1 MTATDRRDP
10 YNLQRFVDAQDP
22 VFAQVCAELRA
33 GRKSSHWV
41 WFIFP
46 QLQGLGHSSTAKYY
60 AISGLEEAKAYL
72 SHPILGPRVIDCCR
86 LATGIQGRSIEEIL
100 GQLDSLKFRSSLTLF
115 AHAASA
121 NQPFKAALE
130 KYFEGKPDP
139 ITMDLLRCQQS

>member
-1 MTATDRRDP
+1 MTATEQRDP

-33 GRKSSHWV
+33 GRKSSHWA

-46 QLQGLGHSSTAKYY
+46 QLDGLGHSSTAKYY
-60 AISGLEEAKAYL
+60 AISGLEEAKAYVD
-72 SHPILGPRVIDCCR
+72 HPILGPRLIDCCR
-86 LATGIQGRSIEEIL
+86 LVMEIQGRSIEEIL
-100 GQLDSLKFRSSLTLF
+100 GQIDSLKFRSCLTLF

-121 NQPFKAALE
+121 NQPFRAALA

-139 ITMDLLRCQQS
+139 ITTDLLRRHRS

>member
-1 MTATDRRDP
+1 MTAMDQRDP

-22 VFAQVCAELRA
+22 VFAQVCAELRT
-33 GRKSSHWV
+33 GRKSSHWA

-72 SHPILGPRVIDCCR
+72 NHPVLGPRLIDCCR
-86 LATGIQGRSIEEIL
+86 LVTEIQGRSIEEIL

-115 AHAASA
+115 THAAPA
-121 NQPFKAALE
+121 NQPFKAALQ
-130 KYFEGKPDP
+130 KYFAGKPDP
-139 ITMDLLRCQQS
+139 ITTDQLRQQS